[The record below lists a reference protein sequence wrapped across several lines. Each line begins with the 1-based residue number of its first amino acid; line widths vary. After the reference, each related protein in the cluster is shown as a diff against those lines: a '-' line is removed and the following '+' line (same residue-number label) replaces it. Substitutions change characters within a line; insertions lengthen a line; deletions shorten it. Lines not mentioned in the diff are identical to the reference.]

1 MTYLF
6 DVSRSQPRTRSS
18 VVALHCSLGS
28 GRQWTRLAAQLGSY
42 YQFIAPDLS
51 GYGNP
56 VCAVDLPMTLA
67 QEVEFLSDR
76 IGEAAGAIHLVGH
89 SYGGA
94 VAFRIA
100 AESRFATRVR
110 SLTLIE
116 PVLPTLLCAD
126 EADRRLH
133 DGFAS
138 SQRRCRR
145 TSGMVRRWK
154 RSINSPS
161 SGRDPVRRSRCQ

>member
-76 IGEAAGAIHLVGH
+76 IGERRERSIWSATPM
-89 SYGGA
+89 
-94 VAFRIA
+94 VAQL
-100 AESRFATRVR
+100 R
-110 SLTLIE
+110 S
-116 PVLPTLLCAD
+116 
-126 EADRRLH
+126 
-133 DGFAS
+133 G
-138 SQRRCRR
+138 SQRNRA
-145 TSGMVRRWK
+145 
-154 RSINSPS
+154 
-161 SGRDPVRRSRCQ
+161 SRPACAA